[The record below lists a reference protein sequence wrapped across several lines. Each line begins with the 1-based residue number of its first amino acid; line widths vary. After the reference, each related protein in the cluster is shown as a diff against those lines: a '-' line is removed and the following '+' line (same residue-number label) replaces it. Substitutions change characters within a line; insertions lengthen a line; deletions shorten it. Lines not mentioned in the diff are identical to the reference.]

1 MLPVLPTGMEWLA
14 WLRTMPPGALIWGE
28 GVHPESGEEYFM
40 FALREESPRIKR
52 WPQTRAGGVLLD
64 ARMGVMAIDTPSG
77 QRVAYVPVLMKGR
90 DLYETNFNVL
100 HFDEHT
106 LELLGKPY
114 VLLMVGDSGNVERSL
129 WFPANPQ
136 LQMIGTRA
144 KEMYDEDPWTDDDF
158 NQAKNIV
165 EGNYTL
171 EALWEQLGPKRR
183 Q

>member
-1 MLPVLPTGMEWLA
+1 MEWLA

-28 GVHPESGEEYFM
+28 GVHPESGDEYFM
-40 FALREESPRIKR
+40 FALREETPRIKQL
-52 WPQTRAGGVLLD
+52 PQTGTGGVLLD
-64 ARMGVMAIDTPSG
+64 VRMGVMAVETSSG

-100 HFDEHT
+100 HFNEHS
-106 LELLGKPY
+106 LELLGQPY
-114 VLLMVGDSGNVERSL
+114 VILIVGDSGNVERSL

-144 KEMYDEDPWTDDDF
+144 KEMFDEDPWTDNDF
-158 NQAKNIV
+158 NEAKAIV
-165 EGNYTL
+165 EDTYPL
-171 EALWEQLGPKRR
+171 DELWDQLGPTRR